1 MVCSALE
8 ALESLQNTK
17 IHLQITE
24 TDLLKSHSIDISL
37 FKELRSAQPFP
48 CIYSDEVFAPYAS
61 KYAYTASLIADA
73 AGLLAVAG
81 VVQHGQVVASPP
93 TDMVDVHRVPFRS
106 AWA

>member
-61 KYAYTASLIADA
+61 WSH
-73 AGLLAVAG
+73 LLRATYRI
-81 VVQHGQVVASPP
+81 P
-93 TDMVDVHRVPFRS
+93 RS
-106 AWA
+106 DWV

>member
-1 MVCSALE
+1 MSYGSSANIL
-8 ALESLQNTK
+8 AQAACRLG
-17 IHLQITE
+17 
-24 TDLLKSHSIDISL
+24 ISRL
-37 FKELRSAQPFP
+37 P
-48 CIYSDEVFAPYAS
+48 S

-81 VVQHGQVVASPP
+81 VVQHGQVAASPP

>member
-48 CIYSDEVFAPYAS
+48 CIYSDEVFAPYELES
-61 KYAYTASLIADA
+61 GDRD
-73 AGLLAVAG
+73 LLALGKVG
-81 VVQHGQVVASPP
+81 EVVLANRG
-93 TDMVDVHRVPFRS
+93 
-106 AWA
+106 